1 MMDLEKVNYPDNYEK
16 VIKKMDILMD
26 YDTPIE
32 VNILEII
39 EKAEAIKEDKRKVKL
54 ELFSFILLCLSILLI
69 VTAIAI
75 NLNPRLILV
84 IEVIIYILLPF
95 ILIPISKYLKAKEGL
110 Q

>member
-1 MMDLEKVNYPDNYEK
+1 MMDLEKVNYPDKYEK
-16 VIKKMDILMD
+16 SIEKMDILMD
-26 YDTPIE
+26 FDIPIE

-54 ELFSFILLCLSILLI
+54 ELFGFILLCLCILLI
-69 VTAIAI
+69 VTAVAI

-84 IEVIIYILLPF
+84 IEVIIYILMPF
-95 ILIPISKYLKAKEGL
+95 ILIPISKHLKAKEGL